1 MQAEMVPSSLEDIL
15 AYEVGLQ
22 LGPAEL
28 RVRQEAAVAVK
39 IVKPG
44 AALFRPPTHL
54 EACL

>member
-1 MQAEMVPSSLEDIL
+1 MVPSSLEDIL